1 MVITSLAPQLNTYL
15 LLLVTF
21 LLVII
26 SVKLIFSKNLLE
38 NIINISVFSLLI
50 GLSYLLLDAPDVAMT
65 EVALGACFSTCVYLS
80 FLSLLGSLGK
90 TRLKQ
95 TRIISSL
102 IICTAFIAILSYAGL
117 DLPSYGAED
126 SSLQTHISQYYIDH
140 TAADVGIPSF
150 VAAILASYRGYDT
163 LGETAVILIA
173 GISVLLMF
181 SQRLNEDA

>member
-1 MVITSLAPQLNTYL
+1 MLNVSISPQLNTYL

-38 NIINISVFSLLI
+38 NTINLSAFSLLI
-50 GLSYLLLDAPDVAMT
+50 GLSYLLMDAPDVAMT
-65 EVALGACFSTCVYLS
+65 EVALGACFSTCIYLS
-80 FLSLLGSLGK
+80 FLTLLGSLGK
-90 TRLKQ
+90 TSLKQ

-102 IICTAFIAILSYAGL
+102 IICTAFIVILSYVGI
-117 DLPSYGAED
+117 DLPLYGAED

-140 TAADVGIPSF
+140 TAQDIAVPSF

-181 SQRLNEDA
+181 SQKINEDA